1 MVLMPIGF
9 VPTDF
14 VQLFGA
20 IFKLLMPKF
29 HMPKLLIA
37 TTIPETI
44 YAFLLPYAQ
53 HFRREGWIVD
63 GMAYNI
69 SRFGACTDSFDR
81 VWDIDWS
88 RNPLSPQ
95 NFRKALP
102 QICEIVAQGQYD
114 LVHVHTPVAAFV
126 TRCALRRL
134 RLRRNVKVIYTAHG
148 FHFYKG
154 GPLLKNLAFGAMEKL
169 AGAWTDYLVVINQE
183 DEAAAHRY
191 RLVPP
196 QRVVYMPG
204 IGVDLTRYDKQQVQG
219 SAIAAVRAEMGLGE
233 ADRLF
238 LAIAEL
244 APRKRSLDI
253 LQAFAQLKHP
263 NVHLAFAGS
272 GPLQNMLQQAA
283 SDLQLQERV
292 HFLGLRQ
299 DIATLIRASVATV
312 LVSRQEGLP
321 RSVMESLAL
330 EVPVIGTN
338 IRGTRDLI
346 QGDCG
351 LLVEVGNINSIAI
364 AMGRVL
370 ENPQEALAMGH
381 RGRTQMETFGLQH
394 TLALHQS
401 LYSKA
406 LSSSLSRTS

>member
-1 MVLMPIGF
+1 MLTVF
-9 VPTDF
+9 RS
-14 VQLFGA
+14 LFGA
-20 IFKLLMPKF
+20 LPKLPMPR
-29 HMPKLLIA
+29 LLIA

-53 HFRREGWIVD
+53 HFRAQGWIVD

-69 SRFGACTDSFDR
+69 SGFGPCTEAFDR
-81 VWDIDWS
+81 VWDIDWT

-95 NFRKALP
+95 NFRRALP
-102 QICEIVAQGQYD
+102 KICKIVEQGQYD
-114 LVHVHTPVAAFV
+114 LVHVHTPVAAFL
-126 TRCALRRL
+126 TRCALRNL

-154 GPLLKNLAFGAMEKL
+154 GPLLKNLAFGTIEKL
-169 AGAWTDYLVVINQE
+169 AGAWTDYLVVINRE

-196 QRVVYMPG
+196 QRIVYMPG
-204 IGVDLTRYDKQQVQG
+204 IGVDLTRYNPQQV
-219 SAIAAVRAEMGLGE
+219 SVDAIASVRAEMGLSE
-233 ADRLF
+233 EDRLF

-244 APRKRSLDI
+244 SPRKRSLDI
-253 LQAFAQLKHP
+253 LQAFAQLNRPK
-263 NVHLAFAGS
+263 VHLAFAGN
-272 GPLQNMLQQAA
+272 GPLLTVLQQAA
-283 SDLQLQERV
+283 NELQLQDRV

-338 IRGTRDLI
+338 IRGIKDLL
-346 QGDCG
+346 QEKCG
-351 LLVEVGNINSIAI
+351 ILVEVGNINSITN
-364 AMGRVL
+364 AMRQIL
-370 ENPQEALAMGH
+370 DEPQNALLMGK
-381 RGRTQMETFGLQH
+381 RGCTHMKNFDFQH
-394 TLALHQS
+394 TLTLHES
-401 LYSKA
+401 LYEEA
-406 LSSSLSRTS
+406 LSLSSK

>member
-1 MVLMPIGF
+1 MPR
-9 VPTDF
+9 
-14 VQLFGA
+14 
-20 IFKLLMPKF
+20 
-29 HMPKLLIA
+29 LLIA

-53 HFRREGWIVD
+53 HFRAQGWVVD

-69 SRFGACTDSFDR
+69 SGFGACAEAFDR
-81 VWDIDWS
+81 VWDIDWT

-95 NFRKALP
+95 NFRRALP
-102 QICEIVAQGQYD
+102 NICKIVEQGQYD
-114 LVHVHTPVAAFV
+114 LVHVHTPVAAFL
-126 TRCALRRL
+126 TRCALRKL
-134 RLRRNVKVIYTAHG
+134 RLRQNVKVIYTAHG

-169 AGAWTDYLVVINQE
+169 AGAWTDYLVVINRE
-183 DEAAAHRY
+183 DEAAAHRL
-191 RLVPP
+191 RLVPSG
-196 QRVVYMPG
+196 RIVYMPG
-204 IGVDLTRYDKQQVQG
+204 IGVDLSRYDPQQV
-219 SAIAAVRAEMGLGE
+219 SVDAIGAVRAEMGLSKE
-233 ADRLF
+233 DRLF

-244 APRKRSLDI
+244 SPRKRSLDI
-253 LQAFAQLKHP
+253 LQAFAKLNRPQ
-263 NVHLAFAGS
+263 VHLAFAGN
-272 GPLQNMLQQAA
+272 GPLLSMLQQAVN
-283 SDLQLQERV
+283 DLQLHDRV

-338 IRGTRDLI
+338 IRGTRDLLR
-346 QGDCG
+346 GDCG
-351 LLVEVGNINSIAI
+351 LLVEVENINSITSSMEHIVDNPPEALS
-364 AMGRVL
+364 MGR
-370 ENPQEALAMGH
+370 
-381 RGRTQMETFGLQH
+381 RGRQHMEAFDLQR

-406 LSSSLSRTS
+406 LSSSTRRSP

>member
-1 MVLMPIGF
+1 MPR
-9 VPTDF
+9 
-14 VQLFGA
+14 
-20 IFKLLMPKF
+20 
-29 HMPKLLIA
+29 LLIA

-53 HFRREGWIVD
+53 HFRAQGWVVD

-69 SRFGACTDSFDR
+69 SGFGACAEAFDR
-81 VWDIDWS
+81 VWDIDWT

-102 QICEIVAQGQYD
+102 KICKIVEQGQYD
-114 LVHVHTPVAAFV
+114 LVHVHTPVAAFL
-126 TRCALRRL
+126 TRCALRKL
-134 RLRRNVKVIYTAHG
+134 RLRQNVKVIYTAHG

-154 GPLLKNLAFGAMEKL
+154 GLLLKNLAFGSMEKL
-169 AGAWTDYLVVINQE
+169 AGAWTDYLVVINRE

-204 IGVDLTRYDKQQVQG
+204 IGVDLARYDPQQV
-219 SAIAAVRAEMGLGE
+219 SAEAIAAVRQEMGVGE
-233 ADRLF
+233 GDKLF

-244 APRKRSLDI
+244 SPRKRSLDI
-253 LQAFAQLKHP
+253 LQAFAQLKRP
-263 NVHLAFAGS
+263 KVHLAFAGN
-272 GPLQNMLQQAA
+272 GPLLTMLQQAA
-283 SDLQLQERV
+283 ANLQLQECV

-299 DIATLIRASVATV
+299 DISTLIRASAAIV

-330 EVPVIGTN
+330 EVPAIGTN
-338 IRGTRDLI
+338 IRGTRDLL
-346 QGDCG
+346 QGECG
-351 LLVEVGNINSIAI
+351 LLVEVGNINSITS
-364 AMGRVL
+364 AMEHIL
-370 ENPQEALAMGH
+370 DNPQEALAMGR
-381 RGRTQMETFGLQH
+381 RGRKHMAAFDVRR

-401 LYSKA
+401 LYREA
-406 LSSSLSRTS
+406 LSSSIRRSP

>member
-1 MVLMPIGF
+1 MPR
-9 VPTDF
+9 
-14 VQLFGA
+14 
-20 IFKLLMPKF
+20 
-29 HMPKLLIA
+29 LLIA

-53 HFRREGWIVD
+53 HFRREGWVVD

-69 SRFGACTDSFDR
+69 SKFGACTEFFDQ

-102 QICEIVAQGQYD
+102 RICEIVEQGQYD

-154 GPLLKNLAFGAMEKL
+154 GPLLKNLAFGSMEKL
-169 AGAWTDYLVVINQE
+169 AGAWTDYLVVINRE
-183 DEAAAHRY
+183 DESAAYRY

-196 QRVVYMPG
+196 QRVTYMPG
-204 IGVDLTRYDKQQVQG
+204 IGVDLARYDKGQVSDG
-219 SAIAAVRAEMGLGE
+219 AIAAVRQAMGLGDG
-233 ADRLF
+233 DRLF

-244 APRKRSLDI
+244 SPRKRSLDI

-263 NVHLAFAGS
+263 NTHLAFAGI
-272 GPLQNMLQQAA
+272 GPLQAMLQQTAI
-283 SDLQLQERV
+283 DLRVQDRV

-299 DIATLIRASVATV
+299 DIAILIRASVATV

-321 RSVMESLAL
+321 RSIMESLAL

-338 IRGTRDLI
+338 IRGTRDLL
-346 QGDCG
+346 QGECG
-351 LLVEVGNINSIAI
+351 ILVEVGNVNSITN
-364 AMGRVL
+364 AMRHIL
-370 ENPQEALAMGH
+370 DHPQEALAMGH
-381 RGRTQMETFGLQH
+381 RGRTQMEAFDLKQ

-406 LSSSLSRTS
+406 LSLP

>member
-1 MVLMPIGF
+1 MPR
-9 VPTDF
+9 
-14 VQLFGA
+14 
-20 IFKLLMPKF
+20 
-29 HMPKLLIA
+29 LLIA

-53 HFRREGWIVD
+53 YFRQQGWTVD

-69 SRFGACTDSFDR
+69 SRFKACDEAFDR

-102 QICEIVAQGQYD
+102 TICQIVEQGQYD

-126 TRCALRRL
+126 TRCALRQL
-134 RLRRNVKVIYTAHG
+134 RLKQNVKVIYTAHG

-154 GPLLKNLAFGAMEKL
+154 GPPLKNLVFGAMEKL
-169 AGAWTDYLVVINQE
+169 AGAWTDYLVVINRE

-191 RLVPP
+191 RFVPP
-196 QRVVYMPG
+196 QQIIYMPG
-204 IGVDLTRYDKQQVQG
+204 IGVDLSRYDPQQI
-219 SAIAAVRAEMGLGE
+219 SKASIAAVRQEMDLGDE
-233 ADRLF
+233 DRLF

-244 APRKRSLDI
+244 SPRKRSLDI
-253 LQAFAQLKHP
+253 LQAFAQLHHP
-263 NVHLAFAGS
+263 NVHLAFAGN
-272 GPLQNMLQQAA
+272 GPLLSMLQQAA
-283 SDLQLQERV
+283 HKLQLQDRV

-338 IRGTRDLI
+338 IRGTKDLLAG
-346 QGDCG
+346 QCG
-351 LLVEVGNINSIAI
+351 ILVEVGNINKITS
-364 AMGRVL
+364 AMEQIL
-370 ENPQEALAMGH
+370 DFSQEAVLMGQ
-381 RGRTQMETFGLQH
+381 RGRKQMEAFDLQH

-401 LYSKA
+401 LYTQA
-406 LSSSLSRTS
+406 LSSSLSKVS

>member
-1 MVLMPIGF
+1 MPR
-9 VPTDF
+9 
-14 VQLFGA
+14 
-20 IFKLLMPKF
+20 
-29 HMPKLLIA
+29 LLIA

-53 HFRREGWIVD
+53 HFRTQGWVVD

-69 SRFGACTDSFDR
+69 SKFGACTEFFDQ

-102 QICEIVAQGQYD
+102 RICEIVEQGQYD

-148 FHFYKG
+148 FHFYRG
-154 GPLLKNLAFGAMEKL
+154 GSLLKNLAFGSMEKL
-169 AGAWTDYLVVINQE
+169 AGAWTDYLVVINRE
-183 DEAAAHRY
+183 DESAAHRY

-196 QRVVYMPG
+196 QRVTYMPG
-204 IGVDLTRYDKQQVQG
+204 IGVDLSRYDKQQVCEE
-219 SAIAAVRAEMGLGE
+219 AIAAVRQAMGLGDG
-233 ADRLF
+233 DRLF

-244 APRKRSLDI
+244 SPRKRSLDI
-253 LQAFAQLKHP
+253 LQAFAQLNQP
-263 NVHLAFAGS
+263 NTHLAFAGS
-272 GPLQNMLQQAA
+272 GPLQTMLQQTAINLKIQ
-283 SDLQLQERV
+283 DHV

-321 RSVMESLAL
+321 RSIMESLAL

-338 IRGTRDLI
+338 IRGTRDLL

-351 LLVEVGNINSIAI
+351 ILVEVGHINSISS
-364 AMGRVL
+364 AMAHIL
-370 ENPQEALAMGH
+370 NHPQDALAMGH
-381 RGRTQMETFGLQH
+381 RGRTQMKAFDLQC

-401 LYSKA
+401 LYKTA
-406 LSSSLSRTS
+406 LSSDLNLGTLT